1 MVFDGVRSE
10 SFLQISSIFGIEAL
24 ETCGFK
30 QRKKLGIN
38 LFLQQ
43 FPKPIGCQWETTLT
57 TSPIFQ
63 LIMACHP
70 PGNKGSKQRAHKHQ
84 RTHQLLEMC
93 FMQLDHWLCCF
104 FLGFWPKSAT
114 CASHTLWWSPAVFF
128 TIFLPT
134 CNRNKQKDESD
145 GTKKPCCNT
154 LAVFLSDAFKPHFFP
169 LMFSSFC
176 FFL

>member
-104 FLGFWPKSAT
+104 FSWLLAQVSNMCKSY
-114 CASHTLWWSPAVFF
+114 TLMVTSGVFYY
-128 TIFLPT
+128 IPSNLQSQQA
-134 CNRNKQKDESD
+134 K
-145 GTKKPCCNT
+145 G
-154 LAVFLSDAFKPHFFP
+154 
-169 LMFSSFC
+169 
-176 FFL
+176 